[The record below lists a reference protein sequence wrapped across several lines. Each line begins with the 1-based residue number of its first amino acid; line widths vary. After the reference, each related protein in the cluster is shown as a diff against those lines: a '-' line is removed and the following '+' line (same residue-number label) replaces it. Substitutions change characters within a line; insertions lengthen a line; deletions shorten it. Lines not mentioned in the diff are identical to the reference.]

1 MSESSKKWY
10 VLRAAG
16 GKEKKA
22 KEYLEKEIERRSLQD
37 LVSQVLVPTEKV
49 YKIRD
54 GKRVC
59 TERLYFPGYV
69 LIEAELTGEL
79 QHIIRNEIPHM
90 SGFLTEK
97 RDVGKTQEKI
107 PVPIREDEV
116 RRILGEQDEQ
126 ATTEAET
133 VVDYKTGD
141 AVKITDGPFNGFDGT
156 VEEIVE
162 DRSKLK
168 VMVMIFGRKTILEL
182 IFTQVTKESSKIMAK
197 EIAGFIKLQIKG
209 GAANPSPPVGPALGS
224 KGLNIMDFC
233 KQFNARTQESAG
245 KVLPVVITVYSDKSF
260 TFEVKQPPVAVQ
272 LKEAAKISAG
282 SAEPNRK
289 KVGSVTWEQV
299 KAIAETKMADMN
311 CFTLKSAMTMVAGT
325 ARSMGIKVEGEFP
338 EL

>member
-22 KEYLEKEIERRSLQD
+22 KEYLEKEIERRGLQD

-59 TERLYFPGYV
+59 TERLFFPGYV

-79 QHIIRNEIPHM
+79 QHIIRNEVPHM

-97 RDVGKTQEKI
+97 RDVGKTQEKR

-116 RRILGEQDEQ
+116 KRILGEQDEQ
-126 ATTEAET
+126 ATSEAET
-133 VVDYKTGD
+133 VVDYAVGD
-141 AVKITDGPFNGFDGT
+141 AVKITDGPFEGFDGT

-182 IFTQVTKESSKIMAK
+182 NFTQVTKE
-197 EIAGFIKLQIKG
+197 
-209 GAANPSPPVGPALGS
+209 
-224 KGLNIMDFC
+224 LN
-233 KQFNARTQESAG
+233 
-245 KVLPVVITVYSDKSF
+245 
-260 TFEVKQPPVAVQ
+260 
-272 LKEAAKISAG
+272 
-282 SAEPNRK
+282 
-289 KVGSVTWEQV
+289 
-299 KAIAETKMADMN
+299 
-311 CFTLKSAMTMVAGT
+311 
-325 ARSMGIKVEGEFP
+325 
-338 EL
+338 

>member
-22 KEYLEKEIERRSLQD
+22 KEYLEKQIERRGLQD

-49 YKIRD
+49 YRIRD

-59 TERLYFPGYV
+59 TERLFYPGYV

-97 RDVGKTQEKI
+97 QDVKRGDGKTQIEKL
-107 PVPIREDEV
+107 PTPIRQDEV
-116 RRILGEQDEQ
+116 DRILGKKDEM
-126 ATTEAET
+126 ADTEAVT
-133 VVDYKTGD
+133 VVDYQVGD
-141 AVKITDGPFNGFDGT
+141 AVKITDGPFEGFDGT

-182 IFTQVTKESSKIMAK
+182 NFTQVTKE
-197 EIAGFIKLQIKG
+197 
-209 GAANPSPPVGPALGS
+209 
-224 KGLNIMDFC
+224 
-233 KQFNARTQESAG
+233 
-245 KVLPVVITVYSDKSF
+245 
-260 TFEVKQPPVAVQ
+260 
-272 LKEAAKISAG
+272 
-282 SAEPNRK
+282 
-289 KVGSVTWEQV
+289 
-299 KAIAETKMADMN
+299 
-311 CFTLKSAMTMVAGT
+311 
-325 ARSMGIKVEGEFP
+325 
-338 EL
+338 

>member
-1 MSESSKKWY
+1 MSESNKKWY

-16 GKEKKA
+16 GNEKKA

-59 TERLYFPGYV
+59 TERLFYPGYV

-79 QHIIRNEIPHM
+79 QHIIRNEVPHM

-97 RDVGKTQEKI
+97 RERKNSAGKVQEEKI
-107 PVPIREDEV
+107 PIPLRDDEA

-126 ATTEAET
+126 IGNEAET
-133 VVDYKTGD
+133 VVDYTVGD

-182 IFTQVTKESSKIMAK
+182 NFTQVTKE
-197 EIAGFIKLQIKG
+197 
-209 GAANPSPPVGPALGS
+209 
-224 KGLNIMDFC
+224 
-233 KQFNARTQESAG
+233 
-245 KVLPVVITVYSDKSF
+245 
-260 TFEVKQPPVAVQ
+260 
-272 LKEAAKISAG
+272 
-282 SAEPNRK
+282 
-289 KVGSVTWEQV
+289 
-299 KAIAETKMADMN
+299 
-311 CFTLKSAMTMVAGT
+311 
-325 ARSMGIKVEGEFP
+325 
-338 EL
+338 

>member
-1 MSESSKKWY
+1 MSESNKKWY

-54 GKRVC
+54 GKRIC
-59 TERLYFPGYV
+59 TERLFYPGYV

-79 QHIIRNEIPHM
+79 QHIIRNEVPHM

-97 RDVGKTQEKI
+97 RERKNSEGKVQEEKI
-107 PVPIREDEV
+107 PVPLRDDEA
-116 RRILGEQDEQ
+116 RRILGEPDEQ
-126 ATTEAET
+126 VGNEAET
-133 VVDYKTGD
+133 VVDYAVGD

-182 IFTQVTKESSKIMAK
+182 NFTQVTKE
-197 EIAGFIKLQIKG
+197 
-209 GAANPSPPVGPALGS
+209 
-224 KGLNIMDFC
+224 
-233 KQFNARTQESAG
+233 
-245 KVLPVVITVYSDKSF
+245 
-260 TFEVKQPPVAVQ
+260 
-272 LKEAAKISAG
+272 
-282 SAEPNRK
+282 
-289 KVGSVTWEQV
+289 
-299 KAIAETKMADMN
+299 
-311 CFTLKSAMTMVAGT
+311 
-325 ARSMGIKVEGEFP
+325 
-338 EL
+338 